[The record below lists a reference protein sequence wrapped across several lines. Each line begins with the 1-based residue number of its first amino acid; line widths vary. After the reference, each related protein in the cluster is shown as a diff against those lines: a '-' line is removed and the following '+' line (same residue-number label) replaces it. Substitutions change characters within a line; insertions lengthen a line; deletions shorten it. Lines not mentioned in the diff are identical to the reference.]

1 MGIIHTINTRRRERR
16 EREDDLAGRTN
27 VPDAPMYMAPR

>member
-1 MGIIHTINTRRRERR
+1 MGIIHNINTRRRERR

-27 VPDAPMYMAPR
+27 VPDEPMYMAPR